1 MAFGWRY
8 SFTMC
13 RAGQGLH
20 MPSPWKPAASS
31 WSLVSIF
38 CILHTQK
45 PAIRAARGGS
55 SCWWR
60 GAGRIDRCISGN
72 RWPRMVQTPE
82 YPMRMKPLAFLLAL
96 SSLSLLAQ
104 DVVRLGNLKFAHYGA
119 VSYMKELAPKYNLR
133 VEERM
138 FAKGIDINPAIVA
151 GEIDASAAALDAAI
165 AGRAAGVPIYVVAGF
180 ARGGARIVVNATSG
194 IKSLKDLKGK
204 KVGVARGGAQE
215 LLLLAELA
223 KAGLTWSDRP
233 GKDVLVLYLPFAD
246 LNQALM
252 AKNIDAMCQ
261 SEPYS
266 SQAINRKFGVEL
278 LKPYDTPLGEPIRA
292 LVITEKLYK
301 ERRDVAQRFL
311 LCFVEATKK
320 FIDEP
325 KTAEKY
331 VREVMFKKQI
341 NAEDYQD
348 AIGNSPFSYDITLQH
363 VQVTT
368 DLMKQYGVGKMANP
382 PKAGDWVKL
391 DLLTEAKKQL
401 KVK

>member
-1 MAFGWRY
+1 
-8 SFTMC
+8 
-13 RAGQGLH
+13 
-20 MPSPWKPAASS
+20 
-31 WSLVSIF
+31 
-38 CILHTQK
+38 
-45 PAIRAARGGS
+45 
-55 SCWWR
+55 
-60 GAGRIDRCISGN
+60 
-72 RWPRMVQTPE
+72 
-82 YPMRMKPLAFLLAL
+82 MRMKPLAFLLSL
-96 SSLSLLAQ
+96 STLSLLAQ

-119 VSYMKELAPKYNLR
+119 VSYMKELAPKYKLKID
-133 VEERM
+133 ERM

-180 ARGGARIVVNATSG
+180 ARGGARIVVGAHSG
-194 IKSLKDLKGK
+194 IKSLKELKGK

-215 LLLLAELA
+215 VLLLAELA
-223 KAGLTWSDRP
+223 KAGLTWADKP

-278 LKPYDTPLGEPIRA
+278 LKPYDTPIGEPIRA

-325 KTAEKY
+325 KSAEKY
-331 VREVMFKKQI
+331 VREVMFKNQI
-341 NAEDYQD
+341 SQEDYQD
-348 AIGNSPFSYDITLQH
+348 AIGNSPFSYDISVPH
-363 VQVTT
+363 VQITT
-368 DLMKQYGVGKMANP
+368 DLMVKYGVGKMAKP

-391 DLLTEAKKQL
+391 DLLAEAKKQL